1 MKKTKQECTG
11 IKSKVGGQALIEGV
25 MMRGPKRAAMAVR
38 TPSNEIDIEEW
49 DVKKPN
55 LISKIPFARG
65 IVTLFSSLAMGY
77 GCLAKSAEKSG
88 LEEENASEKPSKFES
103 FIEDKFGDKIM
114 AFVVILGVVLGVGLS
129 ILLFMFLPSLAVKGL
144 DKLVTLGGYK
154 ALIEGFIKITI
165 FVVYLA
171 LVGRMKDIRRVF
183 EYHGAEHKSIF
194 CLEAGEPLTVENVK
208 KQSRFHPRC
217 GTSFMILILIISILV
232 FSLPIITWDN
242 IFIRTGLKLLFLPLI
257 VGIGYELIRLAGKHD
272 NIITR
277 IISFPGLKLQKLTT
291 KEPDDSQIEV
301 AIAALLPCIPE
312 SEMSKA
318 QKEYIDA
325 QAIIKAIEIAEALA
339 KTEAEAQAKT
349 EAIEQEDEKTDEL
362 AV

>member
-1 MKKTKQECTG
+1 MKNTKKECSG

-49 DVKKPN
+49 DLKKPSF
-55 LISKIPFARG
+55 ISKIPFARG

-88 LEEENASEKPSKFES
+88 LEEENESENPSKFER

-129 ILLFMFLPSLAVKGL
+129 ILLFMFLPSLAVKGI
-144 DKLVTLGGYK
+144 DSLVTLGGYK
-154 ALIEGFIKITI
+154 ALVEGVIKITI

-208 KQSRFHPRC
+208 KQTRFHPRC

-242 IFIRTGLKLLFLPLI
+242 IFVRTGLKLLFLPLI
-257 VGIGYELIRLAGKHD
+257 VGIGYELIRMAGKHD

-277 IISFPGLKLQKLTT
+277 IISFPGLKLQLLTT

-312 SEMSKA
+312 NEMSQA

-325 QAIIKAIEIAEALA
+325 QAAVKAVAIAEAIA
-339 KTEAEAQAKT
+339 IAAVIVEAES
-349 EAIEQEDEKTDEL
+349 DEL